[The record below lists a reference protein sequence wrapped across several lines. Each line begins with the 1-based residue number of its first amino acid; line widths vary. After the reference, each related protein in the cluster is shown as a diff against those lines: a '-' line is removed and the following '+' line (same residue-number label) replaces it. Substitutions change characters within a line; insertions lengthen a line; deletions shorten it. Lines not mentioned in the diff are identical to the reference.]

1 MELIEVTSD
10 LAELATVQ
18 KGCVLTIGNFDG
30 VHIGHQQILNAAKQ
44 TATENQT
51 QLVVMTLEP
60 HPLAVLNPD
69 KKPELLTS
77 LALKKHLIAKAGA
90 DCLLLVKSTPELLR
104 LSSDDFVKL
113 FIVKGI
119 QPGIVVE
126 GGSFNFGSGRRG
138 NARTLQKIGQ
148 EKGFLV
154 SVIET
159 KEIQL
164 STGQTVK
171 VSSTVIRNM
180 LKNGDVAEAAPA
192 LSRPYRLIGQ
202 IIPGRGKGKQ
212 IGFPTANMGPT
223 DQLVPAEGVYAGF
236 VQIGDTEKDVCPA
249 TATIPAALSIGTA
262 QTLGTDYPRLI
273 EAHILT
279 GQVGDLHGKWLA
291 MDFIQRIRSQQKFD
305 TEKELAGQI
314 AKDCKTA
321 KEILAKNK
329 TKDCRKEI

>member
-1 MELIEVTSD
+1 MKIVEVTPS
-10 LAELATVQ
+10 LAELNKTE

-30 VHIGHQQILNAAKQ
+30 VHIGHQEILQAAKN
-44 TATENQT
+44 TATEKRT
-51 QLVVMTLEP
+51 QLVVMTFEP
-60 HPLAVLNPD
+60 HPLSVLHPRQ
-69 KKPELLTS
+69 KLELLTS
-77 LALKKHLIAKAGA
+77 LTFKEYLITEAGA
-90 DCLLLVKSTPELLR
+90 DCLLLVESTPELLS
-104 LSSDDFVKL
+104 LSPDEFVER
-113 FIVKGI
+113 FISKGI
-119 QPGIVVE
+119 RPGIVIE

-138 NARTLQKIGQ
+138 NARTLQKTGR

-154 SVIET
+154 SVIEP

-180 LKNGDVAEAAPA
+180 LKNGDVAEAVPA

-212 IGFPTANMGPT
+212 LGFPTANMGPT

-236 VQIGDTEKDVCPA
+236 VQIADTEQDLCPE
-249 TATIPAALSIGTA
+249 TGKRPAALSIGTA
-262 QTLGTDYPRLI
+262 QTLGADYPRLI

-279 GQVGDLHGKWLA
+279 GQVGDLHGKYLA

-305 TEKELAGQI
+305 TEKQLSEQI
-314 AKDCKTA
+314 EKDCKIA
-321 KEILAKNK
+321 KEILAREDKK
-329 TKDCRKEI
+329 YD